1 MNLLLDSALKAT
13 VILLAAWA
21 ASIALRRASA
31 EVRHMIWLAAVI
43 SIAILPVALSIP
55 RSAIPA
61 AVRLVVP
68 VSSPA
73 QVAARELPWL
83 LMIWAAGA
91 SVVTARLIQGLVG
104 AWSITRSARAM
115 DGIPYSDRA
124 ATPMTWGFFRPVVIL
139 PAYATH
145 WTEAERDLV
154 IRHERAHIMRHDWLW
169 QMLASAVTAVFWFH
183 PLMWLANIQLRREAE
198 RAADDQV
205 LSNGAAAADYADR
218 LIDVARRLCGPNVPV
233 VVLTMIRKPELESRV
248 QSILDPTLRRTGVGI
263 LARCVIALAAVAL
276 IFPIAVMHA
285 QEKVQKLTKD
295 MTPPSVLYKPDPKYD
310 GNAQEARIEGTV
322 KLRVEI
328 TSAGLPQNITVLKSL
343 DPGLDANAVEAVSNW
358 KFKPAMKDGEAVSVS
373 ANIEVIFHLK

>member
-21 ASIALRRASA
+21 ASMALRRASA
-31 EVRHMIWLAAVI
+31 EARHLIWLAAILSV
-43 SIAILPVALSIP
+43 AVLPVALSIP
-55 RSAIPA
+55 QSAIPA

-73 QVAARELPWL
+73 QVAARQLPWL
-83 LMIWAAGA
+83 LMIWVAGA
-91 SVVTARLIQGLVG
+91 SIVTARLTQGLVG

-115 DGIPYSDRA
+115 DGNLYSDRA

-139 PAYATH
+139 PAYATQ
-145 WTEAERDLV
+145 WTEAERELV

-183 PLMWLANIQLRREAE
+183 PLVWLANIQLRREAE
-198 RAADDQV
+198 RAADNLV
-205 LSNGAAAADYADR
+205 LSNGAAPADYADR
-218 LIDVARRLCGPNVPV
+218 LIDVARRLCGSNPPA

-248 QSILDPTLRRTGVGI
+248 QSILDPTVRRSGVGI
-263 LARCVIALAAVAL
+263 LAQCTIALAAAAL

-285 QEKVQKLTKD
+285 QEKVQNLTKD

-310 GNAQEARIEGTV
+310 ANAQEARIEGTV

-328 TSAGLPQNITVLKSL
+328 TTAGRPQNITVLKSL

-358 KFKPAMKDGEAVSVS
+358 KFKPATKDGEPVAVF
-373 ANIEVIFHLK
+373 ANIEVVFHLK